1 MRLGGVVERV
11 APGAFRSVLEGLL
24 AAKRSARGAA
34 RSTGTAAP
42 SFRHEHAF
50 TSIAAQIFADAREV
64 CFFARIRTR
73 GRNVRRLFKMHDSQ
87 TSTREL
93 YDRHVIPT
101 YGRFDLRLAR
111 GRGCEVWDEEGKRYL
126 DFGAG
131 IAVTSI
137 GHAHPRVVRVLQEQ
151 VATLVH
157 TSNLYYTRPQAL
169 LAQRLTRLVGAGG
182 KVFFCNSGA
191 EANEAL
197 YKLARKYGNDGA
209 PPPPKHS
216 VGEVVQSDTHR
227 FGIVTMLGSFHGR
240 TLAGISAT
248 GQEKVKKGF
257 EPMVEGFRHVP
268 FNDIAALRAAV
279 DVPGTVA
286 VLTEPVQGESGVHPA
301 SAEFLRAARELCDE
315 RDLLLMFDEVQCG
328 LGRTGEWCGWTS
340 IAPDVMPD
348 AVSWAK
354 GIAGGFPLGA
364 IWVNERAVKLKDG
377 TVKKLC
383 DLLGP
388 GTHGTTF
395 GGTPLVCA
403 GASEVLAVIEEE
415 GMLANATALGAHA
428 LTVLRAIPSPLI
440 AEVRGLGLMIGIEL
454 AADFAQRAKLSEG
467 KSPALFLVEKLHDAG
482 LLTIPSGT
490 HAIRWLPALNVK
502 REEIGEA
509 AAILARVLCAV

>member
-1 MRLGGVVERV
+1 M
-11 APGAFRSVLEGLL
+11 
-24 AAKRSARGAA
+24 
-34 RSTGTAAP
+34 
-42 SFRHEHAF
+42 
-50 TSIAAQIFADAREV
+50 Q
-64 CFFARIRTR
+64 
-73 GRNVRRLFKMHDSQ
+73 DSQ

-111 GRGCEVWDEEGKRYL
+111 GRGCEVWDEDGKRYL

-157 TSNLYYTRPQAL
+157 TSNLYFTRPQAV
-169 LAQRLTRLVGAGG
+169 LAERLVRLVGAGG

-197 YKLARKYGNDGA
+197 YKLARKFGNEGVSAKAAA
-209 PPPPKHS
+209 P
-216 VGEVVQSDTHR
+216 R
-227 FGIVTMLGSFHGR
+227 IGIVTMIGSFHGR

-268 FNDIAALRAAV
+268 FDDVAALQAAV
-279 DVPGTVA
+279 DAPGTVA
-286 VLTEPVQGESGVHPA
+286 VLIEPVQGESGVHPA

-315 RDLLLMFDEVQCG
+315 RNLLLMLDEVQCG
-328 LGRTGEWCGWTS
+328 LGRTGDWCGWKS

-364 IWVNERAVKLKDG
+364 IWVNEREVTLKDG
-377 TVKKLC
+377 TKKKLC

-403 GASEVLAVIEEE
+403 GANEVLAVIEEE
-415 GMLANATALGAHA
+415 GMLANAKTLGAHA
-428 LTVLRAIPSPLI
+428 LTVLRAIASPLI
-440 AEVRGLGLMIGIEL
+440 TEVRGLGLMLGIEL

-467 KSPALFLVEKLHDAG
+467 KAPSLFLVEKLHDAG

-490 HAIRWLPALNVK
+490 HAVRWLPALNVK
-502 REEIGEA
+502 REEIDEA
-509 AAILARVLCAV
+509 AAILAGVLGAL

>member
-1 MRLGGVVERV
+1 
-11 APGAFRSVLEGLL
+11 
-24 AAKRSARGAA
+24 
-34 RSTGTAAP
+34 
-42 SFRHEHAF
+42 
-50 TSIAAQIFADAREV
+50 
-64 CFFARIRTR
+64 
-73 GRNVRRLFKMHDSQ
+73 MHDSQ
-87 TSTREL
+87 LSTREL
-93 YDRHVIPT
+93 YDRYVIPT

-111 GRGCEVWDEEGKRYL
+111 GQGCEVWDEDGKRYL

-157 TSNLYYTRPQAL
+157 TSNLYFTRPQAV
-169 LAQRLTRLVGAGG
+169 LAERLVRLVGAGG

-197 YKLARKYGNDGA
+197 YKLARKFGNEGSAECGVRDA
-209 PPPPKHS
+209 TSNIQHPTFKIQHS
-216 VGEVVQSDTHR
+216 DHASR
-227 FGIVTMLGSFHGR
+227 IGIVTMLGSFHGR
-240 TLAGISAT
+240 TLAGIAAT

-268 FNDIAALRAAV
+268 FNDIAALHAAV

-286 VLTEPVQGESGVHPA
+286 VLIEPVQGESGVHPA
-301 SAEFLRAARELCDE
+301 DAEFLRAARRLCDE

-328 LGRTGEWCGWTS
+328 LGRTGEWCGWKS

-364 IWVNERAVKLKDG
+364 IWVNEREVKLKDG
-377 TVKKLC
+377 TAKKLC

-403 GASEVLAVIEEE
+403 GANEVLSVIEEE
-415 GMLANATALGAHA
+415 GMLENAKSVGAHA
-428 LTVLRAIPSPLI
+428 LTVLRGIASPLI
-440 AEVRGLGLMIGIEL
+440 REVRGLGLMLGIEL
-454 AADFAQRAKLSEG
+454 VPDFSERVKLPEG
-467 KSPALFLVEKLHDAG
+467 KAPSLWLVERLHEAG
-482 LLTIPSGT
+482 LLTIPSAT
-490 HAIRWLPALNVK
+490 HALRWLPALNVK
-502 REEIGEA
+502 REEIDEA
-509 AAILARVLCAV
+509 AAILARVLGAM

>member
-1 MRLGGVVERV
+1 M
-11 APGAFRSVLEGLL
+11 
-24 AAKRSARGAA
+24 
-34 RSTGTAAP
+34 
-42 SFRHEHAF
+42 
-50 TSIAAQIFADAREV
+50 Q
-64 CFFARIRTR
+64 
-73 GRNVRRLFKMHDSQ
+73 DSQ

-111 GRGCEVWDEEGKRYL
+111 GSGCEVWDEDGKRYL

-157 TSNLYYTRPQAL
+157 TSNLYFTRPQAL

-197 YKLARKYGNDGA
+197 FKLARKFGNE
-209 PPPPKHS
+209 
-216 VGEVVQSDTHR
+216 GEGTSNVQRPTSNVHGSAAVPR
-227 FGIVTMLGSFHGR
+227 IGIVTMLGSFHGR

-286 VLTEPVQGESGVHPA
+286 VLIEPVQGEIGVQPA
-301 SAEFLRAARELCDE
+301 SAEFLRAARRLCDE

-328 LGRTGEWCGWTS
+328 LGRTGEWCGWKS

-364 IWVNERAVKLKDG
+364 IWVNERAVRLKDG

-403 GASEVLAVIEEE
+403 GANEVLAVIEEE

-428 LTVLRAIPSPLI
+428 VAVLRAIPSPLI
-440 AEVRGLGLMIGIEL
+440 AEVRGLGLMLAFEL
-454 AADFAQRAKLSEG
+454 APDFAQRAKLPDG

-502 REEIGEA
+502 REEIEEA
-509 AAILARVLCAV
+509 AAILARVLGAL

>member
-1 MRLGGVVERV
+1 
-11 APGAFRSVLEGLL
+11 
-24 AAKRSARGAA
+24 
-34 RSTGTAAP
+34 
-42 SFRHEHAF
+42 
-50 TSIAAQIFADAREV
+50 
-64 CFFARIRTR
+64 
-73 GRNVRRLFKMHDSQ
+73 MHDSQ
-87 TSTREL
+87 LSTREL
-93 YDRHVIPT
+93 YDQFVIPT
-101 YGRFDLRLAR
+101 YGRFDLKLAR
-111 GRGCEVWDEEGKRYL
+111 GRGCEVWDEAGKRYL

-157 TSNLYYTRPQAL
+157 ASNLYFTRPQAV
-169 LAQRLTRLVGAGG
+169 LAERLVRLVNGGSAAGAGG

-197 YKLARKYGNDGA
+197 FKLARKFGNEGA
-209 PPPPKHS
+209 QPPPRHT
-216 VGEVVQSDTHR
+216 VGEFVQSDTPR
-227 FGIVTMLGSFHGR
+227 IGIVTMLGSFHGR

-268 FNDIAALRAAV
+268 FNDIAALQEAV

-286 VLTEPVQGESGVHPA
+286 VLIEPVQGESGVHPA
-301 SAEFLRAARELCDE
+301 DAEFLRAARRLCDE
-315 RDLLLMFDEVQCG
+315 RDLLLVFDEVQCG
-328 LGRTGEWCGWTS
+328 LGRTGEWCGWKS

-364 IWVNERAVKLKDG
+364 IWVNERAITLKDG

-403 GASEVLAVIEEE
+403 GANEVLSVIEEE
-415 GMLANATALGAHA
+415 GMLENAKAVGAHA
-428 LTVLRAIPSPLI
+428 LTVLRGMASRMIK
-440 AEVRGLGLMIGIEL
+440 EVRGLGLMIGIEL
-454 AADFAQRAKLSEG
+454 VPDFSTLAKLPDG
-467 KSPALFLVEKLHDAG
+467 KAPAIFLVEKLHDAG

-490 HAIRWLPALNVK
+490 HALRWLPALNVTH
-502 REEIGEA
+502 EEIDEA
-509 AAILARVLCAV
+509 AAILVRVLAAL